1 MTGYA
6 SHAST
11 FKVVRQRIQSFQLFG
26 LTWLTFQQID
36 VMKNQMELS
45 LTEDRTTL
53 LYLGKPLVV
62 FVQEIREVS

>member
-11 FKVVRQRIQSFQLFG
+11 FKVVGQRIQNLQLFG

-36 VMKNQMELS
+36 VMTNQMELS
-45 LTEDRTTL
+45 LTADRTTL
-53 LYLGKPLVV
+53 LYLGEPLVV
-62 FVQEIREVS
+62 FGQEIREVS